1 MKLLTSRIESG
12 DKSGIQDLLQGMN
25 VLTWF
30 TELREKTLVFPNKQK
45 CHSDDESDVQSVHVV
60 YHNEPPPKRRR
71 V

>member
-25 VLTWF
+25 VLTRF
-30 TELREKTLVFPNKQK
+30 TELREKTVTNKNAIQMMNQM
-45 CHSDDESDVQSVHVV
+45 CSQCMLCITMNHHQ
-60 YHNEPPPKRRR
+60 KRRR